1 MILQTRLLAAALA
14 LGGVMPGYAQSDL
27 LNSVKNNPGE
37 ARALC
42 SQFLQQNAA
51 GQSVL
56 SQQAITN
63 FASAR
68 NLTYRDADVLTTY
81 VVGLHCD
88 EVF

>member
-1 MILQTRLLAAALA
+1 MVLQIRPLTVALCLSLATPAI
-14 LGGVMPGYAQSDL
+14 AQSDL
-27 LNSVKNNPGE
+27 LNSVKNNPSE

-42 SQFLQQNAA
+42 SQFRRQNSA
-51 GQSVL
+51 GESVL
-56 SQQAITN
+56 SKKAIN
-63 FASAR
+63 AFAAAR

>member
-1 MILQTRLLAAALA
+1 MILQIRLLVAMLSLGVAAPALA
-14 LGGVMPGYAQSDL
+14 QSEL

-37 ARALC
+37 AKALC
-42 SQFLQQNAA
+42 RQFRQQNAS

-56 SQQAITN
+56 SPQAITD
-63 FASAR
+63 FAAVR
-68 NLTYRDADVLTTY
+68 KLTYRDADVLTTY

>member
-1 MILQTRLLAAALA
+1 MILQIRWLATALA
-14 LGGVMPGYAQSDL
+14 LGGMVPVNAQSDL

-37 ARALC
+37 AKALC
-42 SQFLQQNAA
+42 SQFRQQNAA

-56 SQQAITN
+56 SKQAIN
-63 FASAR
+63 AFATAR

>member
-1 MILQTRLLAAALA
+1 MLRPIPLLVATLSS
-14 LGGVMPGYAQSDL
+14 GVLTPVLAQSDL

-37 ARALC
+37 AKALC
-42 SQFLQQNAA
+42 SQFRQQNAA

-56 SQQAITN
+56 SKEAIN
-63 FASAR
+63 AFAAAR
-68 NLTYRDADVLTTY
+68 NLSYRDADVLTTY

>member
-1 MILQTRLLAAALA
+1 MFRPIPLLVATLSS
-14 LGGVMPGYAQSDL
+14 GVLTPVLAQSDL

-37 ARALC
+37 AKALC
-42 SQFLQQNAA
+42 SQFRQQNAA

-56 SQQAITN
+56 SKEAIN
-63 FASAR
+63 AFAAAR
-68 NLTYRDADVLTTY
+68 NLSYRDADVLTTY

>member
-1 MILQTRLLAAALA
+1 MMLKIRLLAATVSLA
-14 LGGVMPGYAQSDL
+14 IASPVLAQSEL

-37 ARALC
+37 AKALC
-42 SQFLQQNAA
+42 NQFRQQNAA

-56 SQQAITN
+56 STEAITN
-63 FASAR
+63 FAAAR

>member
-1 MILQTRLLAAALA
+1 MLRPIPLLVATLSS
-14 LGGVMPGYAQSDL
+14 GVLTPVFAQSDL

-37 ARALC
+37 AKALC
-42 SQFLQQNAA
+42 RQFRQQNAA

-56 SQQAITN
+56 SKQAIN
-63 FASAR
+63 AFAAAR

>member
-1 MILQTRLLAAALA
+1 MLRPIPLLVATLSA
-14 LGGVMPGYAQSDL
+14 GVLTPVLAQSDL

-37 ARALC
+37 AKALC
-42 SQFLQQNAA
+42 SQFRQQNAA

-56 SQQAITN
+56 SKQAIN
-63 FASAR
+63 AFATAR